1 MTKPLAWQ
9 VDPAWPA
16 VPASAEDDEAP
27 EQDIDVPRQVDLVDQ
42 QVSALRQRVAAF
54 HCDGTNLQV
63 KLHHAQRALQ
73 AHTGAPQV
81 PTSMARPRRQFAGH
95 HARND
100 RLLAAFETTPA
111 HLPHLQ
117 RCRLAAQILAAE
129 IAASAGLPIER
140 ARVLPAT
147 TARDAIAEAKSRRG

>member
-27 EQDIDVPRQVDLVDQ
+27 AAELYIPRQVDLIDRE
-42 QVSALRQRVAAF
+42 SASLRQLVATL
-54 HCDGTNLQV
+54 HRDGTNLQI
-63 KLHHAQRALQ
+63 KLHQAHRALQ
-73 AHTGAPQV
+73 ARSEV
-81 PTSMARPRRQFAGH
+81 PPRSQHQRHQFAGH
-95 HARND
+95 RARND
-100 RLLAAFETTPA
+100 RLLSAFETTPA

-117 RCRLAAQILAAE
+117 RCRLAAQILATE
-129 IAASAGLPIER
+129 IAASAGMPPER
-140 ARVLPAT
+140 ARVMPAT